1 MEYANPASAT
11 QQSDSNSFRNIET
24 VAFVVREP
32 KADFELVPV
41 VLDEVRS
48 NEVLVEMKYSG
59 ICKPTL
65 LITYLKR

>member
-1 MEYANPASAT
+1 MEHSNPASPT

-32 KADFELVPV
+32 KAGFELVPV

-48 NEVLVEMKYSG
+48 DEVLVEMKYSG
-59 ICKPTL
+59 ICKPNP
-65 LITYLKR
+65 LITNLKR